1 MSQDDL
7 LEELRRLIQVD
18 PGGRGLARLPGP
30 NLFTA
35 CAADLTAACRRLAA
49 LKVPSRIGLFTGF
62 YIASAG
68 AGETDGPP
76 GAILLAH
83 ALEGLGHA
91 VTFFSDP
98 HTLPALRLA
107 ARRLRLAAPLLNLA
121 DIDPWG
127 AEHHDFDVL
136 IAIERPGPAADGVL
150 RSMTGRDISPFHG
163 PAHVWFARS
172 PVPTI
177 GVGDGGNEIGMGKLP
192 SELIADHIPLGREIA
207 CRTATTE
214 LIVAGVSNWGGYALA
229 AGVLACTARWD
240 LARRLDPRA
249 ETELWAE
256 VIPAAGLVNAA
267 TGRAELAVD
276 GLDWSTYIRPLTRMH
291 ELLAR
296 R

>member
-107 ARRLRLAAPLLNLA
+107 ARRLRLAA
-121 DIDPWG
+121 
-127 AEHHDFDVL
+127 V
-136 IAIERPGPAADGVL
+136 
-150 RSMTGRDISPFHG
+150 
-163 PAHVWFARS
+163 
-172 PVPTI
+172 
-177 GVGDGGNEIGMGKLP
+177 
-192 SELIADHIPLGREIA
+192 
-207 CRTATTE
+207 
-214 LIVAGVSNWGGYALA
+214 
-229 AGVLACTARWD
+229 
-240 LARRLDPRA
+240 
-249 ETELWAE
+249 
-256 VIPAAGLVNAA
+256 
-267 TGRAELAVD
+267 
-276 GLDWSTYIRPLTRMH
+276 
-291 ELLAR
+291 
-296 R
+296 